1 MPSTFSTFPLVFQ
14 LFLSH
19 RRPLCQT
26 FFNFKKS
33 FLKNLPLALSLHM
46 KLEGKSSNSIKNI
59 LNLSMQTHPVL
70 GYSYPRVTL
79 EGDWPSFWWNQ
90 HPKFS
95 QLLLYFLKLF
105 YYYPDT
111 QPVASIWVH
120 VEWTS
125 LKMPTGTKSPK
136 ASPQS
141 SLCPQRG
148 RQGCLWCCPS
158 FCATPPPAQ
167 SRVSNPKH
175 AALLFLT
182 GRSRSQLPKEFQ
194 REHSICTRAGRMDVL
209 SLLSLKETR
218 LHQWKFHQGEKKK
231 K

>member
-95 QLLLYFLKLF
+95 QLLLYFLK
-105 YYYPDT
+105 
-111 QPVASIWVH
+111 I
-120 VEWTS
+120 
-125 LKMPTGTKSPK
+125 
-136 ASPQS
+136 
-141 SLCPQRG
+141 
-148 RQGCLWCCPS
+148 
-158 FCATPPPAQ
+158 
-167 SRVSNPKH
+167 
-175 AALLFLT
+175 
-182 GRSRSQLPKEFQ
+182 
-194 REHSICTRAGRMDVL
+194 I
-209 SLLSLKETR
+209 SLLSRHTACSINLSACRVDQFKNANRNKKPQSISTIFSLSTAWQTGMSLMLPFLLCHPPQPSREFQTQSTR
-218 LHQWKFHQGEKKK
+218 LCCFWQAEAEVSSPRNSNVSTAFVQGLDGWMCFHF
-231 K
+231 